1 MCTCPAS
8 IVKCK
13 MGHSKKTLID
23 VWSLVHSVWGGI
35 IGTIVWLTS
44 PLTSFFVVLGAA
56 ILFEIFENSK
66 YGITLFKECFSKEEE
81 YNGDNFWNSVTD
93 IIFNMIGW
101 NIVCG
106 IYDPVYL
113 IGGFVWG
120 SAIAIIIIGWYLQNC
135 N

>member
-13 MGHSKKTLID
+13 MGNSKKSLID

-44 PLTSFFVVLGAA
+44 PLTSFVVVLSAA

-81 YNGDNFWNSVTD
+81 YNGDNFWNSFTD

>member
-1 MCTCPAS
+1 MYACPAS

-44 PLTSFFVVLGAA
+44 PLTSFVVVLSAA

-81 YNGDNFWNSVTD
+81 YNGDNFWNSFTD